1 MVWYN
6 YINKKRKGLK
16 NMDNPG
22 TLYMVVPCYNEQEV
36 LHETAKQLKEKYT
49 ALIQQKLISE
59 KSRVVFVN
67 DGSKDTTWKIIQE
80 LHSESPEFF
89 SGINLA
95 HNSGHQNAVL
105 AGLMTV
111 KEICDMAIT
120 MDADLQDDINT
131 IDAMVKEYYNGN
143 QVVYG
148 VRSARKTDTFFKR
161 FTAESFYKFMKV
173 MGADVVYNHAD
184 FRLMS
189 SRVLKELA
197 NFKEVNLFL
206 RGMVP
211 LIGFQSCNVYYERH
225 ERFAG
230 ESKYPLKKMLAFAV
244 NGITSFSTK
253 PLKLI
258 TSLGFIMFVISV
270 FAFIWSFI
278 VKIANL
284 SIDGW
289 SSTICSIW
297 LIGGLQLLCLG
308 IIGEYIGKIY
318 AEVKQRP
325 RFIVADFLNEVGA
338 EFINKDEKN

>member
-1 MVWYN
+1 
-6 YINKKRKGLK
+6 
-16 NMDNPG
+16 MDNPEI
-22 TLYMVVPCYNEQEV
+22 LYMVVPCYNEEAV
-36 LHETAKQLKEKYT
+36 LNETASQLKAKYIS
-49 ALIQQKLISE
+49 LIERKLISPE
-59 KSRVVFVN
+59 SRVVFVN
-67 DGSKDTTWKIIQE
+67 DGSKDKTWSMIQE
-80 LHSESPEFF
+80 LHSSDPDFF
-89 SGINLA
+89 SGIDLA

-111 KEICDMAIT
+111 KDICDMAIT

-131 IDAMVKEYYNGN
+131 IDAMVEKYYEGN

-148 VRSARKTDTFFKR
+148 VRSARDTDTFFKK
-161 FTAESFYKFMKV
+161 FTAEGFYKFMKV

-189 SRVLKELA
+189 KRVLQELA
-197 NFKEVNLFL
+197 GFKEVNLFL

-258 TSLGFIMFVISV
+258 TTLGFIMSLASIC
-270 FAFIWSFI
+270 AFIWAFI
-278 VKIANL
+278 AKIGGF
-284 SIDGW
+284 SEHGW
-289 SSTICSIW
+289 SSTMCSIW

-308 IIGEYIGKIY
+308 IIGEYVGKIY

-325 RFIVADFLNEVGA
+325 RYIIAD
-338 EFINKDEKN
+338 FINKKDNS

>member
-1 MVWYN
+1 MN
-6 YINKKRKGLK
+6 EPHI
-16 NMDNPG
+16 
-22 TLYMVVPCYNEQEV
+22 LYMVVPCYNEEEV
-36 LHETAKQLKEKYT
+36 LPETSRQLKEKYIS
-49 ALIQQKLISE
+49 LIERKLISPQ
-59 KSRVVFVN
+59 SRIVYVN
-67 DGSKDTTWKIIQE
+67 DGSKDKTWQIIKE
-80 LHSESPEFF
+80 LHDTEPEFF

-111 KEICDMAIT
+111 KDICDMAIT

-131 IDAMVKEYYNGN
+131 IDAMVEKYYEGN

-148 VRSARKTDTFFKR
+148 VRSARKTDTVFKR
-161 FTAESFYKFMKV
+161 ITAEGFYKFMKV

-189 SRVLKELA
+189 KRVLQELA
-197 NFKEVNLFL
+197 GYKEVNLFL

-211 LIGFQSCNVYYERH
+211 LIGFQSTSVFYERH

-230 ESKYPLKKMLAFAV
+230 ESKYPLKKMLSFAM
-244 NGITSFSTK
+244 NGITSFSVK

-258 TSLGFIMFVISV
+258 THLGFFMTIVSII
-270 FAFIWSFI
+270 AFIWAFI
-278 VKIANL
+278 SKIAGNTEL
-284 SIDGW
+284 GW

-297 LIGGLQLLCLG
+297 LIGGIQLLCLG

-318 AEVKQRP
+318 AEVKARP
-325 RFIVADFLNEVGA
+325 RFIIADF
-338 EFINKDEKN
+338 INDDGNDREKSGR

>member
-1 MVWYN
+1 MS
-6 YINKKRKGLK
+6 
-16 NMDNPG
+16 MPE

-36 LHETAKQLKEKYT
+36 LHETARQLKAKYET
-49 ALIQQKLISE
+49 LIQQNLISSE
-59 KSRVVFVN
+59 SRIVFVN
-67 DGSKDTTWKIIQE
+67 DGSKDSTWSIIQE
-80 LHSESPEFF
+80 LHSEQPRFF

-105 AGLMTV
+105 AGLMSV
-111 KEICDMAIT
+111 KDICDMAIT

-131 IDAMVKEYYNGN
+131 IDAMVKKYYEGN

-148 VRSARKTDTFFKR
+148 VRSARKTDTFFKK
-161 FTAESFYKFMKV
+161 FTAESFYKFMKL

-189 SRVLKELA
+189 SRVLQELSG
-197 NFKEVNLFL
+197 FREVNLFL
-206 RGMVP
+206 RGMIP

-230 ESKYPLKKMLAFAV
+230 ESKYPLRKMLSFAV

-270 FAFIWSFI
+270 IAFIWSFI
-278 VKIANL
+278 VKIAGL
-284 SIDGW
+284 SVGGW
-289 SSTICSIW
+289 SSTMCSIW

-308 IIGEYIGKIY
+308 IIGEYVGKIY

-325 RFIVADFLNEVGA
+325 RFIVADFLNETG
-338 EFINKDEKN
+338 NGNGEKK

>member
-1 MVWYN
+1 MS
-6 YINKKRKGLK
+6 
-16 NMDNPG
+16 MPE

-36 LHETAKQLKEKYT
+36 LHETANQLKAKYQT
-49 ALIQQKLISE
+49 LIQQNLISSE
-59 KSRVVFVN
+59 SRIVFVN
-67 DGSKDTTWKIIQE
+67 DGSKDSTWSIIQE
-80 LHSESPEFF
+80 LHSEEPHFF

-111 KEICDMAIT
+111 KDICDMAIT

-131 IDAMVKEYYNGN
+131 IDEMVKKYYEGN

-148 VRSARKTDTFFKR
+148 VRSARKTDTFFKK
-161 FTAESFYKFMKV
+161 FTAEGFYKFMKL

-189 SRVLKELA
+189 SRVLQELSG
-197 NFKEVNLFL
+197 FREVNLFL
-206 RGMVP
+206 RGMIP

-230 ESKYPLKKMLAFAV
+230 ESKYPLKKMLSFAV

-258 TSLGFIMFVISV
+258 TSLGFIMFVVSV
-270 FAFIWSFI
+270 IAFIWSFV
-278 VKIANL
+278 VKVADL
-284 SIDGW
+284 SVSGW
-289 SSTICSIW
+289 SSTMCSIW

-308 IIGEYIGKIY
+308 IIGEYVGKIY

-325 RFIVADFLNEVGA
+325 RFIVADFLND
-338 EFINKDEKN
+338 INDSEKK

>member
-1 MVWYN
+1 MQSPE
-6 YINKKRKGLK
+6 K
-16 NMDNPG
+16 
-22 TLYMVVPCYNEQEV
+22 LYMVVPCYNEQEV
-36 LHETAKQLKEKYT
+36 LRETAKQLKIKYT
-49 ALIQQKLISE
+49 ALISSGLISPE
-59 KSRVVFVN
+59 SRVVFVN
-67 DGSKDTTWKIIQE
+67 DGSSDQTWSIIKE
-80 LHSESPEFF
+80 LHDNEPSLF
-89 SGINLA
+89 SGIDLA

-111 KEICDMAIT
+111 KDICDMCIT

-131 IDAMVKEYYNGN
+131 IDEMVKKYYEGN

-148 VRSARKTDTFFKR
+148 VRSARNTDTFFKKT
-161 FTAESFYKFMKV
+161 TAEGFYKFMKV

-189 SRVLKELA
+189 KRVLQELA

-211 LIGFQSCNVYYERH
+211 LIGFQSCKVYYERH
-225 ERFAG
+225 ERAAG
-230 ESKYPLKKMLAFAV
+230 ESKYPLKKMLSFAI

-258 TSLGFIMFVISV
+258 TALGLIMSAVSII
-270 FAFIWSFI
+270 AFIWAFI
-278 VKIANL
+278 TKIVGFTEH
-284 SIDGW
+284 GW
-289 SSTICSIW
+289 SSTMCSIW
-297 LIGGLQLLCLG
+297 LIGGLQLFCLG

-325 RFIVADFLNEVGA
+325 RYIIAEFLNETDKK
-338 EFINKDEKN
+338 EEK